1 MELIVF
7 PPLGVVDSA
16 VDMEE
21 KVTDVSDTTVVVE
34 EVTVT
39 DIEVAVLELVTVVST
54 DVVGTALLFLDTVA
68 GLGVEVSTIE
78 GGGGGGVLS
87 TWIGTGRM
95 RAVNFF

>member
-1 MELIVF
+1 ML
-7 PPLGVVDSA
+7 VVA
-16 VDMEE
+16 V
-21 KVTDVSDTTVVVE
+21 V

-39 DIEVAVLELVTVVST
+39 DTEVLTAVTAGSGVACAAVAFLGVVAAVFGIEVSNIV
-54 DVVGTALLFLDTVA
+54 
-68 GLGVEVSTIE
+68 